1 MKTITVH
8 GKSINAGQ
16 IVNTIDGRARLDYVG
31 RQAFTNWT
39 LIDQRAVAICLGLYY
54 SKKKEKAKGF
64 AIQTKN
70 KIIVSKTIQSKTK

>member
-8 GKSINAGQ
+8 GKSINVGQ

-39 LIDQRAVAICLGLYY
+39 LIDQRNVFPFGKQITVEDNCLDKFVL
-54 SKKKEKAKGF
+54 
-64 AIQTKN
+64 KN
-70 KIIVSKTIQSKTK
+70 